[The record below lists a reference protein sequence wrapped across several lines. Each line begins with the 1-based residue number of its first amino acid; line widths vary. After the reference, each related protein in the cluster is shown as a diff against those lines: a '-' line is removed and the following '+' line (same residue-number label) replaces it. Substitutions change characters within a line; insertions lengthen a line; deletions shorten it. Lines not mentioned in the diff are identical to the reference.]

1 MLKGVGS
8 RIVSLVLQKLL
19 ISSLHVCCCINMSK
33 HLLMLKVICIAAGRR
48 IDSPRFREDENELKE
63 ECRKARVNYEGPRK
77 NEDYLL
83 ESVTREEKEKAHN
96 FTVMRRKRLRM
107 RCKREHERER
117 KEDDKRREIIWNK
130 PCDGDPNRRQQH
142 VCAVCDTVR
151 IGSKKL
157 TSMSKE
163 ELLSNETR
171 IGLGAFQEHYGI
183 ELHPDLVRQYERE
196 GLEGLLLSK
205 RARKLDDGSVEVCE
219 SCKNSLRRIQES
231 PPK

>member
-1 MLKGVGS
+1 M
-8 RIVSLVLQKLL
+8 
-19 ISSLHVCCCINMSK
+19 
-33 HLLMLKVICIAAGRR
+33 
-48 IDSPRFREDENELKE
+48 KE
-63 ECRKARVNYEGPRK
+63 RCRKARVEYEGPQE

-83 ESVTREEKEKAHN
+83 SSVDREEKERAQE
-96 FTVMRRKRLRM
+96 FTKNRRLMLDNRISRAY
-107 RCKREHERER
+107 ERER
-117 KEDDKRREIIWNK
+117 KKDDKRREIILGK
-130 PCDGDPNRRQQH
+130 PYENDPNRRKQH

-151 IGSKKL
+151 IGSKEL
-157 TSMSKE
+157 TSMSEE
-163 ELLSNETR
+163 ELLSKETR

-183 ELHPDLVRQYERE
+183 ELYPDLVRQYERE

>member
-1 MLKGVGS
+1 M
-8 RIVSLVLQKLL
+8 SLVWL
-19 ISSLHVCCCINMSK
+19 IALVSSLRVRLGITVST
-33 HLLMLKVICIAAGRR
+33 HLLMLKVVCIASGRR
-48 IDSPRFREDENELKE
+48 INSPRFRDDESELKE
-63 ECRKARVNYEGPRK
+63 ECRNAGVEYEGPHE

-83 ESVTREEKEKAHN
+83 GSVDKEEKENAHN
-96 FTVMRRKRLRM
+96 VTEIRRHRLRT
-107 RCKREHERER
+107 RCKREYERER
-117 KEDDKRREIIWNK
+117 KDDDERRETIWGK
-130 PCDGDPNRRQQH
+130 SCDGDPNRRQQH

>member
-1 MLKGVGS
+1 MAQLRKRRRKGLK
-8 RIVSLVLQKLL
+8 
-19 ISSLHVCCCINMSK
+19 SSHV
-33 HLLMLKVICIAAGRR
+33 
-48 IDSPRFREDENELKE
+48 KE
-63 ECRKARVNYEGPRK
+63 EKKLEKRIKRGNEQTEKTMNKGREVRVGA
-77 NEDYLL
+77 L
-83 ESVTREEKEKAHN
+83 
-96 FTVMRRKRLRM
+96 
-107 RCKREHERER
+107 
-117 KEDDKRREIIWNK
+117 
-130 PCDGDPNRRQQH
+130 CDNDPNKLQQQ

-151 IGSKKL
+151 IGSKEL
-157 TSMSKE
+157 TSMSKK

-205 RARKLDDGSVEVCE
+205 RARKLDVGSVEVCE

>member
-1 MLKGVGS
+1 M
-8 RIVSLVLQKLL
+8 
-19 ISSLHVCCCINMSK
+19 
-33 HLLMLKVICIAAGRR
+33 
-48 IDSPRFREDENELKE
+48 KE
-63 ECRKARVNYEGPRK
+63 KCRKAGVNYEGPQK

-83 ESVTREEKEKAHN
+83 GSVNREEKEKADN
-96 FTVMRRKRLRM
+96 VTEIRRNKLNM
-107 RCKREHERER
+107 RCKRAYERER
-117 KEDDKRREIIWNK
+117 KYDDKCREIIWGK
-130 PCDGDPNRRQQH
+130 PYKNDPNKRKQH

-151 IGSKKL
+151 IGSKEL
-157 TSMSKE
+157 TSMSEE
-163 ELLSNETR
+163 ELLSKETR

-219 SCKNSLRRIQES
+219 SCKNSLRRSQES

>member
-1 MLKGVGS
+1 
-8 RIVSLVLQKLL
+8 
-19 ISSLHVCCCINMSK
+19 MSI
-33 HLLMLKVICIAAGRR
+33 HLLMLKVVRSAIPDARR
-48 IDSPRFREDENELKE
+48 RFDSQRFRDDESKLKE
-63 ECRKARVNYEGPRK
+63 KCRNAGVEYEGPQE

-83 ESVTREEKEKAHN
+83 GSVDKEEKEKAHK
-96 FTVMRRKRLRM
+96 FTDIRRNRLRKRNS
-107 RCKREHERER
+107 REYERER
-117 KEDDKRREIIWNK
+117 KDDDKRREIVWGK
-130 PCDGDPNRRQQH
+130 PYNNDPRKQKQH

-151 IGSKKL
+151 IGSKEL
-157 TSMSKE
+157 TSMSEE
-163 ELLSNETR
+163 ELLSKETR

>member
-1 MLKGVGS
+1 M
-8 RIVSLVLQKLL
+8 
-19 ISSLHVCCCINMSK
+19 
-33 HLLMLKVICIAAGRR
+33 
-48 IDSPRFREDENELKE
+48 KE
-63 ECRKARVNYEGPRK
+63 KCRKAGVNYEEPQK

-83 ESVTREEKEKAHN
+83 GSVNREEKEKADN
-96 FTVMRRKRLRM
+96 FTDNRRSMLHM
-107 RCKREHERER
+107 RCKREYERER
-117 KEDDKRREIIWNK
+117 KKDDKRREIIWGKAYNN
-130 PCDGDPNRRQQH
+130 DPRKRKQH

-151 IGSKKL
+151 IGSKEL
-157 TSMSKE
+157 TSMSEE
-163 ELLSNETR
+163 ELLSKETR

>member
-1 MLKGVGS
+1 MDKGREVRVGA
-8 RIVSLVLQKLL
+8 L
-19 ISSLHVCCCINMSK
+19 CDN
-33 HLLMLKVICIAAGRR
+33 
-48 IDSPRFREDENELKE
+48 DP
-63 ECRKARVNYEGPRK
+63 
-77 NEDYLL
+77 
-83 ESVTREEKEKAHN
+83 
-96 FTVMRRKRLRM
+96 
-107 RCKREHERER
+107 
-117 KEDDKRREIIWNK
+117 NK
-130 PCDGDPNRRQQH
+130 PQQQ
-142 VCAVCDTVR
+142 VCTVCDTVR
-151 IGSKKL
+151 IGSKEL
-157 TSMSKE
+157 TSMSKK

>member
-1 MLKGVGS
+1 
-8 RIVSLVLQKLL
+8 
-19 ISSLHVCCCINMSK
+19 
-33 HLLMLKVICIAAGRR
+33 MLKVVRSVTSDARR
-48 IDSPRFREDENELKE
+48 RFDSQRFRDDESKLKE
-63 ECRKARVNYEGPRK
+63 ECRNAGVNYEGPQE

-83 ESVTREEKEKAHN
+83 ESVNREEKEKADN
-96 FTVMRRKRLRM
+96 LTDIRRRRLRKRNSR
-107 RCKREHERER
+107 KYERER
-117 KEDDKRREIIWNK
+117 KDDDERRETILGK
-130 PCDGDPNRRQQH
+130 PCDGDPNKRQQH

-157 TSMSKE
+157 TSMSEE
-163 ELLSNETR
+163 ELLSKETC

>member
-1 MLKGVGS
+1 M
-8 RIVSLVLQKLL
+8 
-19 ISSLHVCCCINMSK
+19 
-33 HLLMLKVICIAAGRR
+33 
-48 IDSPRFREDENELKE
+48 
-63 ECRKARVNYEGPRK
+63 
-77 NEDYLL
+77 
-83 ESVTREEKEKAHN
+83 AHN
-96 FTVMRRKRLRM
+96 FTKIRRDRLR
-107 RCKREHERER
+107 KHVSREYERER
-117 KEDDKRREIIWNK
+117 KKDDKHREIIWGK
-130 PCDGDPNRRQQH
+130 PYNNDPRKRKQH

-151 IGSKKL
+151 IGSKEL
-157 TSMSKE
+157 TSMSEE

-205 RARKLDDGSVEVCE
+205 RARELDDGSVEVCE